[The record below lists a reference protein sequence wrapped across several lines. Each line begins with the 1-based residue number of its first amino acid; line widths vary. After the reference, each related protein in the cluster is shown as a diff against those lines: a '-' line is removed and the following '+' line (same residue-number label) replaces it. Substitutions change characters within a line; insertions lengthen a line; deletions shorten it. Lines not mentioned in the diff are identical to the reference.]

1 MMQPLDKNTLFSIF
15 EAGDEQVYKEN
26 GIDDMLKNPF
36 VLMGMVLQG
45 LQSYHL
51 MDIMYKRNF
60 PTEYKRVAEGIKYK
74 YYSRL
79 YGYLNRIESDKF
91 ETIYTIGDTFDKE
104 DVFIGLEELRTY
116 FEGIEEYEKC
126 IVIKKYTEL
135 LIDKVA
141 SLDKSSYL

>member
-1 MMQPLDKNTLFSIF
+1 
-15 EAGDEQVYKEN
+15 
-26 GIDDMLKNPF
+26 
-36 VLMGMVLQG
+36 
-45 LQSYHL
+45 
-51 MDIMYKRNF
+51 MYKRNF
-60 PTEYKRVAEGIKYK
+60 PKEYKRVAEGIKYK

-126 IVIKKYTEL
+126 SVIKKYTEL